1 MVQDELQELSLLQNI
16 LDTKHKS
23 IGLCTS
29 WLSSLTR
36 CSKNCLG
43 KQSWFLHIKKPRDK
57 IYGQE
62 VKWTTEGHQIY
73 VKLLN
78 DNNNSI
84 TKSLFYSVAT
94 MLFHPNPSL
103 TPPPP
108 TPLLKPWLNTTATTE
123 PLNPMVLPMHLSN
136 PKSKTLIPNST
147 LIIIEQTLFFYLA
160 SFSSESSPSSPIHS
174 SSKTPSFK
182 STNVG

>member
-36 CSKNCLG
+36 CSKNCFG
-43 KQSWFLHIKKPRDK
+43 KQIWFLNIKKPRDK

-123 PLNPMVLPMHLSN
+123 PLNPMVLPMHLS
-136 PKSKTLIPNST
+136 
-147 LIIIEQTLFFYLA
+147 
-160 SFSSESSPSSPIHS
+160 SPIS
-174 SSKTPSFK
+174 TYPTPPPPSNGINVPCMLLPLKEPQSNCTLYFSGKT
-182 STNVG
+182 